1 MSNIV
6 TRILNEV
13 DHRPDIL
20 DCIAN
25 LSSDEVFTPP
35 NMVDKVLDALPEE
48 VWSNPSLKWL
58 DPATKTGVF
67 LRQVTYR
74 LMIGLKDKFPDE
86 EERRQHIFQNMIYG
100 IGITELT
107 ALMARRSLYTSKN
120 ASSKESVAH
129 FESPNGNIDYENR
142 THTYV
147 NGNCKYCGN
156 KETDAQ
162 LGGRGEDQERHA
174 YKFIH
179 LTPEEASKMKFDVIV
194 GNPPY
199 QLKDGGNGASAAPI
213 YQLFVQ
219 QAKKLQPRYMAF
231 IIPSRWFAGG
241 KGLDKFR
248 DEMLNDNRIRIIYDF
263 PDAND
268 CFPGVLIAG
277 GVMYFVWNANEPGK
291 CEIHTIVGDEELPV
305 MSRELNE
312 FDVFVREN
320 QAVPILKKVKN
331 RNEATLDLTVSSRK
345 PFGLA
350 TNFSNFD
357 NIDNPNKYKIYSSSQ
372 IGARKISY
380 VEKTLVT
387 KGYELIPKWKVLM
400 PKAYRIGSSKDGG
413 YINAIV
419 AEPNSVCTESFVVM
433 DTFNT
438 REDAENFV
446 KYIKTKFFR
455 FLVSLR
461 KITQDATAKVYGF
474 VPNLPMDQL
483 WTDEKLYERYDIT
496 PAEQKFIESMIKEMN

>member
-86 EERRQHIFQNMIYG
+86 EERRQHIFQNMIFG

-129 FESPNGNIDYENR
+129 FESSNGNIDYENR
-142 THTYV
+142 RHTYV
-147 NGNCKYCGN
+147 NGSCKYCGN

-179 LTPEEASKMKFDVIV
+179 LTAEEASKMKFDVIV

-199 QLKDGGNGASAAPI
+199 QLKDGGHGSSAAPI

-219 QAKKLQPRYMAF
+219 QAKRLQPRYMSF

-241 KGLDKFR
+241 KGLDAFR
-248 DEMLNDNRIRIIYDF
+248 AEMLGDKRIMQVYDY
-263 PDAND
+263 PNAND
-268 CFPGVLIAG
+268 CFPGVSIEG
-277 GVMYFVWNANEPGK
+277 GVMYFVWNSTYEGD
-291 CEIHTIVGDEELPV
+291 CEIRTIVGDEELSAMKRP
-305 MSRELNE
+305 LNE
-312 FDVFVREN
+312 YDTFIRYND
-320 QAVPILKKVKN
+320 AVPIIRKVKD
-331 RNEATLDLTVSSRK
+331 RNEETLDKIVSSRK

-350 TNFSNFD
+350 TNFDDFD
-357 NIDNPNKYKIYSSSQ
+357 QINNPDKIKIYANKKTGYIRKERIVKNIELVDKYKVLLSKSDGAALKSLRV
-372 IGARKISY
+372 IGKPI
-380 VEKTLVT
+380 L
-387 KGYELIPKWKVLM
+387 
-400 PKAYRIGSSKDGG
+400 
-413 YINAIV
+413 
-419 AEPNSVCTESFVVM
+419 AEPGSCCTETYIVINSLKSEEEAS
-433 DTFNT
+433 NLI
-438 REDAENFV
+438 
-446 KYIKTKFFR
+446 KYMKTKFFR
-455 FLVSLR
+455 FLVLQR
-461 KITQDATAKVYGF
+461 KITQDQTAKIFKF
-474 VPNLPMDQL
+474 VPNLPMDQT

-496 PAEQKFIESMIKEMN
+496 PAEQKFIESMIQEMN

>member
-120 ASSKESVAH
+120 ASSKESVAR
-129 FESPNGNIDYENR
+129 FESPGGNIDYENR
-142 THTYV
+142 THAYV
-147 NGNCKYCGN
+147 NGSCKYCGN

-179 LTPEEASKMKFDVIV
+179 LTAEEASKMKFDVIV

-199 QLKDGGNGASAAPI
+199 QLGTGSGGGQATPI
-213 YQLFVQ
+213 YQKFVE
-219 QAKKLQPRYMAF
+219 QAKKLKPRYMSF
-231 IIPSRWFAGG
+231 IIPSRWFSGG
-241 KGLDKFR
+241 MGLSSFR
-248 DEMLNDNRIRIIYDF
+248 DEMLNDRRIKVVYDY
-263 PDAND
+263 PDSGD
-268 CFPGVLIAG
+268 CFPGVEIKG
-277 GVMYFVWNANEPGK
+277 GVMYFVWDANYSGDA
-291 CEIHTIVGDEELPV
+291 EIHTIAGDEELPV
-305 MSRELNE
+305 MKRSLGE
-312 FDVFVREN
+312 FEVFVRYN
-320 QAVPILKKVKN
+320 QAVPILEKVRS
-331 RNEATLDLTVSSRK
+331 RNEETLDKIVSGVN
-345 PFGLA
+345 PFGFP
-350 TNFSNFD
+350 TNFKDFD
-357 NIDNPNKYKIYSSSQ
+357 QINNPDKIKIYANKKTGYIRRERAQQRPELIDKYKVLLSEAYGAGEGFPHQ
-372 IGARKISY
+372 ILGKPIIAEPPSICTFTY
-380 VEKTLVT
+380 
-387 KGYELIPKWKVLM
+387 
-400 PKAYRIGSSKDGG
+400 
-413 YINAIV
+413 IV
-419 AEPNSVCTESFVVM
+419 AGSFKTKTE
-433 DTFNT
+433 
-438 REDAENFV
+438 AENYSN
-446 KYIKTKFFR
+446 YIKTRFYR

-461 KITQDATAKVYGF
+461 KSTQHASSKVYSF
-474 VPNLPMDQL
+474 VPNLPMDQV

>member
-35 NMVDKVLDALPEE
+35 NMVDRVLDALPEE

-179 LTPEEASKMKFDVIV
+179 LTAEEASKMKFDVIV

-199 QLKDGGNGASAAPI
+199 QLNDGGGTGSSAIPI
-213 YQLFVQ
+213 YQKFVD
-219 QAKKLQPRYMAF
+219 QAKKLNPRYMAF

-241 KGLDKFR
+241 KGLDNFR
-248 DEMLNDNRIRIIYDF
+248 AEMLKDRRIKIVYDY
-263 PDAND
+263 PNAED
-268 CFPGVLIAG
+268 CFPGVSIIG
-277 GVMYFVWNANEPGK
+277 GVMYFIWDSSYSGD
-291 CEIHTIVGDEELPV
+291 CEVHTIINDEELPV
-305 MSRELNE
+305 SKRPLNE
-312 FDVFVREN
+312 FEVFVRYN
-320 QAVPILKKVKN
+320 SAVPIIRKV
-331 RNEATLDLTVSSRK
+331 RERHEETLDKVVLPRNPFRMPSGFSDFDQINNPDKIKIYARGNTGYVRRERVQSNTNLIDKYKVLVSKGDGAAIASGRIIGK
-345 PFGLA
+345 PIIA
-350 TNFSNFD
+350 
-357 NIDNPNKYKIYSSSQ
+357 DNPSCSTETYLVAGIFKSQ
-372 IGARKISY
+372 EEAKNY
-380 VEKTLVT
+380 
-387 KGYELIPKWKVLM
+387 
-400 PKAYRIGSSKDGG
+400 
-413 YINAIV
+413 
-419 AEPNSVCTESFVVM
+419 AEYM
-433 DTFNT
+433 
-438 REDAENFV
+438 
-446 KYIKTKFFR
+446 KTKFYR
-455 FLVSLR
+455 FLVSI
-461 KITQDATAKVYGF
+461 KKNTQNMSQGSFAF
-474 VPNLPMDQL
+474 VPNLPMDQV
-483 WTDEKLYERYDIT
+483 WTDKKLYERYDLT

>member
-120 ASSKESVAH
+120 ASSKESVAQ

-179 LTPEEASKMKFDVIV
+179 LTAEEASKMKFDVIV

-199 QLKDGGNGASAAPI
+199 QLKDGGHGSSAAPI

-219 QAKKLQPRYMAF
+219 QAKRLQPRYMSF

-241 KGLDKFR
+241 KGLDAFR
-248 DEMLNDNRIRIIYDF
+248 AEMLGDKRIMQVYDY
-263 PDAND
+263 PNAND
-268 CFPGVLIAG
+268 CFPGVSIEG
-277 GVMYFVWNANEPGK
+277 GVMYFVWNSTYEGD
-291 CEIHTIVGDEELPV
+291 CEIRTIVGDEELSAMKRP
-305 MSRELNE
+305 LNE
-312 FDVFVREN
+312 YDTFIRYND
-320 QAVPILKKVKN
+320 AVPIIRKVKD
-331 RNEATLDLTVSSRK
+331 RNEETLDKIVSSRK

-350 TNFSNFD
+350 TNFDDFD
-357 NIDNPNKYKIYSSSQ
+357 QINNPDKIKIYANKKAGYIRKERIVKNIELVDKYKVLLSKSDGAALKSLRV
-372 IGARKISY
+372 IGKPI
-380 VEKTLVT
+380 L
-387 KGYELIPKWKVLM
+387 
-400 PKAYRIGSSKDGG
+400 
-413 YINAIV
+413 
-419 AEPNSVCTESFVVM
+419 AEPGSCCTETYIVINSFKKEEEAS
-433 DTFNT
+433 NLI
-438 REDAENFV
+438 
-446 KYIKTKFFR
+446 KYMKTKFFR
-455 FLVSLR
+455 FLVLQR
-461 KITQDATAKVYGF
+461 KITQDQTAKIFKF
-474 VPNLPMDQL
+474 VPNLPMDQV
-483 WTDEKLYERYDIT
+483 WTDEKLYERYEIT

>member
-67 LRQVTYR
+67 LRQITYR

-86 EERRQHIFQNMIYG
+86 EERRQHIFHNMIYG

-129 FESPNGNIDYENR
+129 FQSPNGNIDYENR

-179 LTPEEASKMKFDVIV
+179 LTAEEASKMKFDVIV

-199 QLKDGGNGASAAPI
+199 QLKDGGHGSSAAPI

-219 QAKKLQPRYMAF
+219 QAKKLQPRYMSF

-241 KGLDKFR
+241 KGLDAFR
-248 DEMLNDNRIRIIYDF
+248 AEMLNDRRVTALYDY
-263 PDAND
+263 PNASD
-268 CFPGVLIAG
+268 CFPGVSIEG
-277 GVMYFVWNANEPGK
+277 GVMYFVWDATYDGDVEV
-291 CEIHTIVGDEELPV
+291 HTILNDEELSV
-305 MSRELNE
+305 MSRPLGEYDTFIRFNE
-312 FDVFVREN
+312 
-320 QAVPILKKVKN
+320 AIPILRKVQE
-331 RNEATLDLTVSSRK
+331 RNEETLDNKVSSRK
-345 PFGLA
+345 PFGFP
-350 TNFSNFD
+350 TNFTNFD
-357 NIDNPNKYKIYSSSQ
+357 NIDNPDKVKIYARDKVGYVYDTLVQTNRQWRNKYKVLLGMAYGGG
-372 IGARKISY
+372 GAYPYQVFGK
-380 VEKTLVT
+380 
-387 KGYELIPKWKVLM
+387 P
-400 PKAYRIGSSKDGG
+400 
-413 YINAIV
+413 IV
-419 AEPNSVCTESFVVM
+419 ADIPSVCTETYLVM
-433 DTFNT
+433 DVFS
-438 REDAENFV
+438 EKSQAENFAKYV
-446 KYIKTKFFR
+446 KTRFFR
-455 FLVSLR
+455 FLVML
-461 KITQDATAKVYGF
+461 KKNTQHLSKDRFSF
-474 VPNLPMDQL
+474 VPDLPMDQV
-483 WTDEKLYERYDIT
+483 WTDEKLYERYEIT

>member
-120 ASSKESVAH
+120 ASSKESVAR

-179 LTPEEASKMKFDVIV
+179 LTAEEASKMKFDVIV

-199 QLKDGGNGASAAPI
+199 QLKDGGHGASAAPI

-219 QAKKLQPRYMAF
+219 QAKRLQPRYMSF

-241 KGLDKFR
+241 KGLDAFR
-248 DEMLNDNRIRIIYDF
+248 AEMLNDKRIMRLYDY
-263 PDAND
+263 PNAAD
-268 CFPGVLIAG
+268 CFPGVEIKG
-277 GVMYFVWNANEPGK
+277 GVMYFVWKHDHQGD
-291 CEIHTIVGDEELPV
+291 CEIRTILGDEELPA
-305 MSRELNE
+305 MNRPLDEYDTFIRYNE
-312 FDVFVREN
+312 
-320 QAVPILKKVKN
+320 AVPILRKIQERHEETLEKK
-331 RNEATLDLTVSSRK
+331 VSSRK
-345 PFGLA
+345 PFGFA
-350 TNFSNFD
+350 TNFNKYD
-357 NIDNPNKYKIYSSSQ
+357 KTDNPDKIKIYARGETGFVYDTLVQTNRQWRNKYKVLLAMAAEGGGDFPNRI
-372 IGARKISY
+372 IGKPILAD
-380 VEKTLVT
+380 
-387 KGYELIPKWKVLM
+387 IP
-400 PKAYRIGSSKDGG
+400 
-413 YINAIV
+413 
-419 AEPNSVCTESFVVM
+419 SVCTETYLVM
-433 DTFNT
+433 DVFS
-438 REDAENFV
+438 EKSQAENFAKYV
-446 KYIKTKFFR
+446 KTRFFR
-455 FLVSLR
+455 FLVML
-461 KITQDATAKVYGF
+461 KKNTQHLSKDRFSF
-474 VPNLPMDQL
+474 VPDLPMDQV
-483 WTDEKLYERYDIT
+483 WTDEKLYERYEIT

>member
-179 LTPEEASKMKFDVIV
+179 LTAEEASKMKFDVIV

-213 YQLFVQ
+213 YQLFIQ
-219 QAKKLQPRYMAF
+219 QAKALQPRYMSF
-231 IIPSRWFAGG
+231 IVPSRWFAGG

-248 DEMLNDNRIRIIYDF
+248 LEMLSDNRIMKLYDY
-263 PDAND
+263 PNAND
-268 CFPGVLIAG
+268 CFPGVEIKG
-277 GVMYFVWNANEPGK
+277 GVMYFVWKSTYQGD
-291 CEIHTIVGDEELPV
+291 CEIRTILGDEELPPV
-305 MSRELNE
+305 KRPLNE
-312 FDVFVREN
+312 YDTFIRYND
-320 QAVPILKKVKN
+320 AVPILRKVQK
-331 RNEATLDLTVSSRK
+331 RNETTLNTTVSSRK

-350 TNFSNFD
+350 TNFSDFD
-357 NIDNPNKYKIYSSSQ
+357 NINNPDKIHIYANKKRGYIRRERVQTNKQIIDKYK
-372 IGARKISY
+372 
-380 VEKTLVT
+380 VLV
-387 KGYELIPKWKVLM
+387 
-400 PKAYRIGSSKDGG
+400 PKAGEGSG
-413 YINAIV
+413 V
-419 AEPNSVCTESFVVM
+419 FPNSVIGKPILAEPPSCCTETYIVAGV
-433 DTFNT
+433 FNT
-438 REDAENFV
+438 KDQAHNFDLYLRTRFV
-446 KYIKTKFFR
+446 R
-455 FLVSLR
+455 FLISL
-461 KITQDATAKVYGF
+461 KKVTQDTTSKVYGF
-474 VPNLPMDQL
+474 VPALPMDQA
-483 WTDEKLYERYDIT
+483 WADEKLYERYDIT

>member
-120 ASSKESVAH
+120 ASSKESVAR
-129 FESPNGNIDYENR
+129 FESPGGNIDYENR

-179 LTPEEASKMKFDVIV
+179 LTAEEVSKMKFDVIV

-199 QLKDGGNGASAAPI
+199 QLNDGGGTGSSAIPI
-213 YQLFVQ
+213 YQKFVD
-219 QAKKLQPRYMAF
+219 QAKKLKPRYMAF

-241 KGLDKFR
+241 KGLDGFR
-248 DEMLNDNRIRIIYDF
+248 AEMLEDKRIKIVYDY
-263 PDAND
+263 PNAED
-268 CFPGVLIAG
+268 CFPGVSIIG
-277 GVMYFVWNANEPGK
+277 GVMYFIWDSSYSGD
-291 CEIHTIVGDEELPV
+291 CEVHTIINDEELPV
-305 MSRELNE
+305 SKRPLNE
-312 FDVFVREN
+312 FEVFVRYN
-320 QAVPILKKVKN
+320 SAVPIIRKV
-331 RNEATLDLTVSSRK
+331 
-345 PFGLA
+345 
-350 TNFSNFD
+350 
-357 NIDNPNKYKIYSSSQ
+357 
-372 IGARKISY
+372 
-380 VEKTLVT
+380 
-387 KGYELIPKWKVLM
+387 
-400 PKAYRIGSSKDGG
+400 
-413 YINAIV
+413 
-419 AEPNSVCTESFVVM
+419 
-433 DTFNT
+433 
-438 REDAENFV
+438 RERQA
-446 KYIKTKFFR
+446 
-455 FLVSLR
+455 
-461 KITQDATAKVYGF
+461 
-474 VPNLPMDQL
+474 
-483 WTDEKLYERYDIT
+483 
-496 PAEQKFIESMIKEMN
+496 

>member
-67 LRQVTYR
+67 LRQITYR

-107 ALMARRSLYTSKN
+107 ALMARRSLYTSKD
-120 ASSKESVAH
+120 ASGKGSVAH
-129 FESPNGNIDYENR
+129 FQNPDGNIDYENR

-179 LTPEEASKMKFDVIV
+179 LTAEEASKMKFDVIV

-199 QLKDGGNGASAAPI
+199 QLKDGGHGSSAAPI

-219 QAKKLQPRYMAF
+219 QAKRLQPRYMSF

-241 KGLDKFR
+241 KGLDTFR
-248 DEMLNDNRIRIIYDF
+248 AEMLSDRRVTTLYDY
-263 PDAND
+263 PNASD
-268 CFPGVLIAG
+268 CFPGVSIEG
-277 GVMYFVWNANEPGK
+277 GVMYFVWDATYDGDVEV
-291 CEIHTIVGDEELPV
+291 HTILNDEELSV
-305 MSRELNE
+305 MSRPLGEYDTFIRFNE
-312 FDVFVREN
+312 
-320 QAVPILKKVKN
+320 AIPILRKVQE
-331 RNEATLDLTVSSRK
+331 RNEETLDNKVSSRK
-345 PFGLA
+345 PFGFP
-350 TNFSNFD
+350 TNFTNFD
-357 NIDNPNKYKIYSSSQ
+357 NIDNPDKVKIYARDKVGYVYDTLVQTNRQWRNKYK
-372 IGARKISY
+372 
-380 VEKTLVT
+380 
-387 KGYELIPKWKVLM
+387 VLLGM
-400 PKAYRIGSSKDGG
+400 AYGG
-413 YINAIV
+413 GGVYPYQVFGKPIV
-419 AEPNSVCTESFVVM
+419 ADIPSVCTETYLVLDVFS
-433 DTFNT
+433 DK
-438 REDAENFV
+438 DQAENFA
-446 KYIKTKFFR
+446 KYAKTRFFR
-455 FLVSLR
+455 FLVML
-461 KITQDATAKVYGF
+461 KKNTQHLSKDRFSF
-474 VPNLPMDQL
+474 VPDLPMDQV

>member
-129 FESPNGNIDYENR
+129 FQNPNGNIDYENR
-142 THTYV
+142 THTYI

-179 LTPEEASKMKFDVIV
+179 LTAEEASKMKFDVIV

-199 QLKDGGNGASAAPI
+199 QLSDGGYGASASPI
-213 YQLFVQ
+213 YQHFVE
-219 QAKKLQPRYMAF
+219 QAIKLSPRYMAF

-241 KGLDKFR
+241 KRLDDFR
-248 DEMLNDNRIRIIYDF
+248 DKMLNDRRISAIYDYVNS
-263 PDAND
+263 AD
-268 CFPGVLIAG
+268 CFPGVEIKG
-277 GVMYFVWNANEPGK
+277 GVMYFIWDSTHDAD
-291 CEIHTIVGDEELPV
+291 CEIHTIVNDEELSV
-305 MSRELNE
+305 MTRALG
-312 FDVFVREN
+312 DYDIFVRYNE
-320 QAVPILKKVKN
+320 AISILEKVQSRSESSVAGKVFGTNPFGFITNFTDFDQINNSDKVKIYARGKTGYIRRERVRFN
-331 RNEATLDLTVSSRK
+331 DILIDKHKVLVSAAYNGGENLPHQIIGKPIVADVPSVCTMTYNVVGAFETAKEAENYAAYIKTRFYRFLVYL
-345 PFGLA
+345 
-350 TNFSNFD
+350 
-357 NIDNPNKYKIYSSSQ
+357 
-372 IGARKISY
+372 RKISQH
-380 VEKTLVT
+380 
-387 KGYELIPKWKVLM
+387 
-400 PKAYRIGSSKDGG
+400 ASSK
-413 YINAIV
+413 
-419 AEPNSVCTESFVVM
+419 
-433 DTFNT
+433 
-438 REDAENFV
+438 
-446 KYIKTKFFR
+446 
-455 FLVSLR
+455 
-461 KITQDATAKVYGF
+461 VYKF
-474 VPNLPMDQL
+474 VPDLPMDQI
-483 WTDEKLYERYDIT
+483 WTDEKLYERYGIT
-496 PAEQKFIESMIKEMN
+496 PAEQKFIESMIKEMI

>member
-120 ASSKESVAH
+120 ASSKESVAQ

-147 NGNCKYCGN
+147 NGNCKHCGN

-162 LGGRGEDQERHA
+162 LGGRSEDQERHA

-179 LTPEEASKMKFDVIV
+179 LTAEEASKMKFDVIV

-199 QLKDGGNGASAAPI
+199 QLKDGGHGSSAAPI

-219 QAKKLQPRYMAF
+219 QAKKLQPRYMSF

-241 KGLDKFR
+241 KGLDNFR
-248 DEMLNDNRIRIIYDF
+248 AEMLSDRRVATLYDY
-263 PDAND
+263 PNASD
-268 CFPGVLIAG
+268 CFPGVSIEG
-277 GVMYFVWNANEPGK
+277 GVMYFVWDATYDGDVEV
-291 CEIHTIVGDEELPV
+291 HTILNDEELSV
-305 MSRELNE
+305 MSRPLGEYDTFIRFNE
-312 FDVFVREN
+312 
-320 QAVPILKKVKN
+320 AIPILRKVQE
-331 RNEATLDLTVSSRK
+331 RSEETLDKKVSSRK
-345 PFGLA
+345 PFGFP
-350 TNFSNFD
+350 TNFTNFD
-357 NIDNPNKYKIYSSSQ
+357 NIDNPDKVKIYARDKVGYVYDTLVQTNRQWRNKYK
-372 IGARKISY
+372 
-380 VEKTLVT
+380 
-387 KGYELIPKWKVLM
+387 VLLGM
-400 PKAYRIGSSKDGG
+400 AYGG
-413 YINAIV
+413 GGTYPYQVFGKPIV
-419 AEPNSVCTESFVVM
+419 ADIPSVCTETYLVLDVFS
-433 DTFNT
+433 DKNQ
-438 REDAENFV
+438 AENFSKYV
-446 KYIKTKFFR
+446 KTRFFR
-455 FLVSLR
+455 FLVML
-461 KITQDATAKVYGF
+461 KKNTQHLSKDRFSF
-474 VPNLPMDQL
+474 VPSLPMDQV
-483 WTDEKLYERYDIT
+483 WTDEKLYERYDLS

>member
-35 NMVDKVLDALPEE
+35 SMVDKVLDAFPEE

-67 LRQVTYR
+67 LRQITYR
-74 LMIGLKDKFPDE
+74 LMVGLKDKFPDE

-129 FESPNGNIDYENR
+129 FQSPNGNIDYENR

-156 KETDAQ
+156 KETDTH
-162 LGGRGEDQERHA
+162 LGGRNENQERHA

-179 LTPEEASKMKFDVIV
+179 LTAEEANKMKFDVIV

-199 QLKDGGNGASAAPI
+199 QLTDGGHGASARPI
-213 YQLFVQ
+213 YQLFVD

-241 KGLDKFR
+241 KYLDDFR
-248 DEMLNDNRIRIIYDF
+248 KEMLADRSIKALYDY
-263 PDAND
+263 PNSAD
-268 CFPGVLIAG
+268 CFPGVEIKG
-277 GVMYFVWNANEPGK
+277 GVNYFIWDRDYSGDT
-291 CEIHTIVGDEELPV
+291 EIHTINGDEELPV
-305 MSRELNE
+305 AKRRLDEY
-312 FDVFVREN
+312 DVFVRYN
-320 QAVPILKKVKN
+320 QAIPILRKIQE
-331 RNEATLDLTVSSRK
+331 RNEETVDNLVSNTK
-345 PFGLA
+345 PFGLR
-350 TNFSNFD
+350 TFFNDFD
-357 NIDNPNKYKIYSSSQ
+357 QINNPDKVKIYANKKTGYVRREIIQTHKEWIDKYKVLLSMAYGAGEGFPHQ
-372 IGARKISY
+372 ILGK
-380 VEKTLVT
+380 
-387 KGYELIPKWKVLM
+387 P
-400 PKAYRIGSSKDGG
+400 
-413 YINAIV
+413 IV
-419 AEPNSVCTESFVVM
+419 ALPPSASTETYIVAGLFNSQHE
-433 DTFNT
+433 
-438 REDAENFV
+438 AENYA
-446 KYIKTKFFR
+446 KYIKTRFFR
-455 FLVSLR
+455 FLVAL
-461 KITQDATAKVYGF
+461 KKNTQHVVASRFSF
-474 VPNLPMDQL
+474 VPSLPMDQI